1 MANPILSLATSLSSP
16 VVGNPNASSPVYVM
30 GDLADEFGGV
40 IVAHCYGY
48 AHTLPTTTGVFQKG
62 CLCIETDNAS
72 QWVNVSALTSAASW
86 VNRF

>member
-1 MANPILSLATSLSSP
+1 MANPILALGTSLSSP

-30 GDLADEFGGV
+30 ADLADEKGGV
-40 IVAHCYGY
+40 IVAHCYVY
-48 AHTLPTTTGVFQKG
+48 SHTLPTTTGVFQQG
-62 CLCIETDNAS
+62 CLCIETDSGS